1 MLAPGLAQLS
11 KAERKGPVR
20 LLLRFIYSTPLKLTW
35 RVFKEMGADQA
46 THAAAGVAY
55 YAVFSIFP
63 LILALLAISGIFL
76 SSPDIEGKLL
86 TFLTDNL
93 PGSEQF
99 VVGNVESLIRF
110 RGPAGLVGVAGL
122 FWAASAVFGG
132 ITLAVNRAWDVEETR
147 PFYIAKP
154 RQLLMA
160 LGVGVLFLVSMSA
173 SSAVQILGPTFGAA
187 GLQLVGYL
195 TTFLMFILMYRYI
208 PNTQTYWRYIWLG
221 ALVAAILFELAKN
234 AFVWYVANFANFQAY
249 GSLASVLIFLA
260 WAYFSALILI
270 LGAEVST
277 EYERMED
284 SPCTNVASKS
294 A

>member
-1 MLAPGLAQLS
+1 M
-11 KAERKGPVR
+11 R

-76 SSPDIEGKLL
+76 SSPDIERRFL

-99 VVGNVESLIRF
+99 LVGNVESLIRF
-110 RGPAGLVGVAGL
+110 RGPAGLVGIAGL

-132 ITLAVNRAWDVEETR
+132 ITLAVNRAWDVEESR

-195 TTFLMFILMYRYI
+195 TTFGMFILMYRYI

>member
-1 MLAPGLAQLS
+1 M
-11 KAERKGPVR
+11 R
-20 LLLRFIYSTPLKLTW
+20 LLLRLIYSTPLKLTW

-110 RGPAGLVGVAGL
+110 RGPAGLVGIAGL

-132 ITLAVNRAWDVEETR
+132 ITLAVNRAWDVEESR

-173 SSAVQILGPTFGAA
+173 SSAVQILGPTLGAV

-195 TTFLMFILMYRYI
+195 TTFGMFILMYRYL

-234 AFVWYVANFANFQAY
+234 AFVLYVANFASFQAY
-249 GSLASVLIFLA
+249 GSLASVLIFLV
-260 WAYFSALILI
+260 WAYISALILI

>member
-1 MLAPGLAQLS
+1 M
-11 KAERKGPVR
+11 R

-76 SSPDIEGKLL
+76 SSPGTDIEVKARFL

-99 VVGNVESLIRF
+99 VVDNLESLIRF
-110 RGPAGLVGVAGL
+110 RGPAGLVGIAGL

-132 ITLAVNRAWDVEETR
+132 ITLAVNRAWDVEESR

-160 LGVGVLFLVSMSA
+160 LGVGGLFLVSMSA

-234 AFVWYVANFANFQAY
+234 AFVWYVANFANFEAY

-277 EYERMED
+277 EYERMEV
-284 SPCTNVASKS
+284 SPCNHGASRS